1 MFSTQGLF
9 DRSGNLSAGV
19 ATMPGASRV
28 HPCASNLAHS
38 FIAGCGPLLLM
49 GAAPRLD
56 LLPSKRLSPFPP
68 SEPVR
73 SFSTLRASLPDHL
86 LSHQRDFFSDVRV
99 LRKTPGGHR
108 LSCLGTRLALGVRW
122 RGTRQKTRADVRNC
136 RRTSNSIVA
145 LGFASPTYSSVRSLR
160 N

>member
-1 MFSTQGLF
+1 
-9 DRSGNLSAGV
+9 
-19 ATMPGASRV
+19 MPGASRV
-28 HPCASNLAHS
+28 HPRASNLAHS

-49 GAAPRLD
+49 GFSRPPLCLQPGAQPHSRVWASTSHGSLP
-56 LLPSKRLSPFPP
+56 PSKRLSPFPP

-99 LRKTPGGHR
+99 LRKTRGGHR

-122 RGTRQKTRADVRNC
+122 RGTWQKTGADVKNC

-145 LGFASPTYSSVRSLR
+145 LGFTSPTYSSVRRLR